1 MNRISLAIALAASCL
16 VLNACRQEAPP
27 AAEGAVLMEQTGRL
41 PETGSAP
48 PPDFANAPSS
58 AYAAN
63 GRRNPFAPP
72 SSRGKPATEAT
83 VKGPVPN
90 RQRPRQHLEGFR
102 LSDLAWAGLLSRGA
116 DRRALV
122 RDGDGEVHQVR
133 VGDYL
138 GGHHGRVQRIG
149 DASIELLEL
158 VPDGAG
164 GWKRQRRTLAA
175 APEEATP

>member
-1 MNRISLAIALAASCL
+1 MNRISLAIAVAASCL
-16 VLNACRQEAPP
+16 LLNACLREAPP

-48 PPDFANAPSS
+48 PDFANAPSS
-58 AYAAN
+58 AYAAD

-72 SSRGKPATEAT
+72 SSRGKPATEAM

-102 LSDLAWAGLLSRGA
+102 LSDLAWGGLLSRGA

-149 DASIELLEL
+149 DASIELVEL

-164 GWKRQRRTLAA
+164 GWMRQRRTLAA

>member
-1 MNRISLAIALAASCL
+1 MNRILLAIAVAANCL
-16 VLNACRQEAPP
+16 LLNACLREAPP
-27 AAEGAVLMEQTGRL
+27 AAEGAVPMEQTGRL
-41 PETGSAP
+41 SETGSA

-58 AYAAN
+58 AYAAA
-63 GRRNPFAPP
+63 GRRSPFAPL
-72 SSRGKPATEAT
+72 SSHGKPAPAASAN
-83 VKGPVPN
+83 GPVPN

-149 DASIELLEL
+149 DASIELVEL

-164 GWKRQRRTLAA
+164 GWMRQRRVLAA

>member
-1 MNRISLAIALAASCL
+1 MNRISLAIAVAASCL
-16 VLNACRQEAPP
+16 VLNACLREAPP
-27 AAEGAVLMEQTGRL
+27 AAEGAVLMEQTGQL

-58 AYAAN
+58 AYPAD

-72 SSRGKPATEAT
+72 SSRGQLASDASAN
-83 VKGPVPN
+83 GPTPN
-90 RQRPRQHLEGFR
+90 HQRPRQHLEGFR

-122 RDGDGEVHQVR
+122 RDGDGKVHQVR
-133 VGDYL
+133 IGDYL
-138 GGHHGRVQRIG
+138 GGRHGRIQRIG
-149 DASIELLEL
+149 DASIELVEL

-164 GWKRQRRTLAA
+164 GWMRQRRTLAA